1 MQAEIF
7 WKLIIVNVND
17 RPILYELDEGE
28 RLKNRFK
35 RAKNRKNLT
44 TKYKQHK
51 RKSSTPKKSG
61 PRKTSNKRSDV
72 NLDFE
77 NQIIF
82 TNNQCDFL
90 GPSKNKIQ
98 LSESEPVAFEF
109 PSDSQNPLNR
119 ESFLDLFNENFFNF
133 DF

>member
-7 WKLIIVNVND
+7 WKLIIVNIDD
-17 RPILYELDEGE
+17 RPILYELDESE

-44 TKYKQHK
+44 IKYKQHK
-51 RKSSTPKKSG
+51 RKSSTQKKSG
-61 PRKTSNKRSDV
+61 PRKTSNKRSDA

-82 TNNQCDFL
+82 TNNQGGFI

-109 PSDSQNPLNR
+109 PSDSQNTLNR